1 MNLPQYFRKSVY
13 MLAGLLLGIVNIAS
27 NNEKFIDSRAAEK
40 EQSVKII
47 EGGSKITALK
57 AIPLSS

>member
-1 MNLPQYFRKSVY
+1 

-27 NNEKFIDSRAAEK
+27 SNEKFIDSRAAEK